1 MSTWIG
7 GRLDKRI
14 LPVKQS
20 PLPGVRSDMTM
31 AGVFNKADHG
41 NARFR
46 WRSPCAMDSFC
57 WLCRGIWIKR

>member
-1 MSTWIG
+1 MEDNVNLG

-20 PLPGVRSDMTM
+20 PLPDVRSDMTM

-41 NARFR
+41 NARF
-46 WRSPCAMDSFC
+46 C
-57 WLCRGIWIKR
+57 